1 MGLKLALGEQTNRA
15 NAPHNKRRTKSM
27 KELIKVL
34 VENTGYIFFAVV
46 IASIVVRILQLI
58 DKFLF

>member
-1 MGLKLALGEQTNRA
+1 
-15 NAPHNKRRTKSM
+15 M
-27 KELIKVL
+27 KTLIKVL

>member
-1 MGLKLALGEQTNRA
+1 MKTLIKILGE
-15 NAPHNKRRTKSM
+15 
-27 KELIKVL
+27 I
-34 VENTGYIFFAVV
+34 TGYLFFAVV

>member
-1 MGLKLALGEQTNRA
+1 
-15 NAPHNKRRTKSM
+15 M
-27 KELIKVL
+27 KTLIKIL

-58 DKFLF
+58 EKLLF